1 MPVEIVTS
9 RGPIQIADRVAEMHP
24 EEWFREVYEQTP
36 RLTAPLTAILD
47 MMKPK
52 TSRSYAFNYWEEGYD
67 AQNVEIADCYNDPEL
82 ATATST
88 GSASGS
94 IRYLKTNS
102 AQDAKRFIPG
112 QLGFVSSTAGSGDG
126 LAKPTLLSVRII
138 NGVPLSDSTS
148 YVAVQTQ
155 ATDSTDLL
163 AQTGLGL
170 TIVSNSQ
177 AELSEL
183 PTPLFWDKVKRDNYT
198 QQMMAA
204 WAFSDREEYELSRT
218 EGDIS
223 AETMRKAIKKLN
235 EQREFSKIFGVKN
248 ATGGQ
253 GKTESGGIYEY
264 INTYASQNILNFYTD
279 TDASGLTFEEGWLD
293 WFREKFLVA
302 CRYND
307 TGKVLGLCGD
317 VAHNAICKAV
327 RESGWFQITQQTR
340 DWGIKVTTIHGLSC
354 DLGLITHP
362 RFSTNRRL
370 RRSMLVTDPTL
381 LTRVVREGGGMSM
394 IPTSD
399 AGESGWTFVT
409 GKKGG
414 AYIDEGLQ
422 VNNADAHMWIDNI
435 GLDNQNA

>member
-1 MPVEIVTS
+1 MPIEIVTS
-9 RGPIQIADRVAEMHP
+9 RGPILISDRVADMHP
-24 EEWFREVYEQTP
+24 EEWFRDVYEQAP
-36 RLTAPLTAILD
+36 RRTAPLTAVLD

-52 TSRSYAFNYWEEGYD
+52 TSRSYAFHYWEEGYD
-67 AQNVEIADCYNDPEL
+67 AQNIEVADSYNDPQL
-82 ATATST
+82 STATST

-102 AQDAKRFIPG
+102 ANDAKRFTNG
-112 QLGFVSSTAGSGDG
+112 QLGFVSSTATGDG
-126 LAKPTLLSVRII
+126 LAKPTLLPVRIT
-138 NGVPLSDSTS
+138 GGTALTDSTS
-148 YVAVQTQ
+148 YVTVQTQ
-155 ATDSTDLL
+155 AVDTNDVL
-163 AQTGLGL
+163 AQSGLGL
-170 TIVSNSQ
+170 TIISNSQ
-177 AELSEL
+177 AELTEL
-183 PTPLFWDKVKRDNYT
+183 PDPQFWDKVQRDNYT
-198 QQMMAA
+198 QQMMAS
-204 WAFSDREEYELSRT
+204 WAFSNREEYELSRT
-218 EGDIS
+218 EGDIT

-235 EQREFSKIFGVKN
+235 EQREFSKIFGTKSSS
-248 ATGGQ
+248 GGQ

-264 INTYASQNILNFYTD
+264 ISTYAPDNVLDFYTD
-279 TDASGLTFEEGWLD
+279 TDASGMTFEEYWLD
-293 WFREKFLVA
+293 WFREKFLSA
-302 CRYND
+302 SRYND
-307 TGKVLGLCGD
+307 TGKVLGFCGD

-327 RESGWFQITQQTR
+327 RKDGWLQVTTQTR

-381 LTRVVREGGGMSM
+381 LTRVVRDGGGMSM
-394 IPTSD
+394 IPTGD